1 MTLYEQIR
9 QDLKDAMKN
18 KNSSAKM
25 VYASVIAKITNAE
38 KSGKYTL
45 PLDEDTIVGLIQKE
59 IKELE
64 ETRSFYAAETAG
76 YIDTTYKIELLK
88 LHLPTMY
95 TDEEVME
102 FIREA
107 KAIETNPGKVTGIV
121 AKQVGNRFD
130 KKRIKDLV
138 NKI

>member
-9 QDLKDAMKN
+9 ESLKDAMKS

-25 VYASVIAKITNAE
+25 VYASVIAKITNTE

-88 LHLPTMY
+88 FHLPTMY

-121 AKQVGNRFD
+121 AKRVGNRFD

>member
-1 MTLYEQIR
+1 MALYEQIR
-9 QDLKDAMKN
+9 QDLKDAMKS

-45 PLDEDTIVGLIQKE
+45 PLDEDTVIGLIQKE

-64 ETRSFYAAETAG
+64 ETRSFYAVETAG
-76 YIDTTYKIELLK
+76 YIDTTYKIDLLK
-88 LHLPTMY
+88 LYLPTMY

-121 AKQVGNRFD
+121 AKRVGNRFD